1 LPNGHIS
8 NVSLEN
14 FSLRDKFWFHQ
25 FLSLRKETSSSQIR
39 SFVESATRLLT
50 EHPNREPES
59 VRVSFIRLGTFSLE
73 LEIFAYIRARD
84 WSEFLQI
91 QGELLLRI
99 MEILQEGS
107 IQMAVEPRDVSL
119 TGIPESNGESPQAM
133 VPNFVPHEKATIR
146 SPQRTSGDSGSVA
159 PIKVGS

>member
-1 LPNGHIS
+1 
-8 NVSLEN
+8 
-14 FSLRDKFWFHQ
+14 
-25 FLSLRKETSSSQIR
+25 
-39 SFVESATRLLT
+39 
-50 EHPNREPES
+50 
-59 VRVSFIRLGTFSLE
+59 LGTFSLDF
-73 LEIFAYIRARD
+73 EIFAYIRARD
-84 WSEFLQI
+84 WPDFLQI

-119 TGIPESNGESPQAM
+119 TAIPESNGESPQAM
-133 VPNFVPHEKATIR
+133 VPNFLQHEKATIR